1 MKKLGLLITC
11 LLALAIPAGAAA
23 VTITPIMSGLD
34 NPRGLAFGP
43 DRALYVVEAGR
54 GGTGPCVVVMGAE
67 QCIGLTGAVS
77 RRAFRE
83 QQQRIITGLPSL
95 ARVTGNEA
103 SGPSD
108 ISFRGGGAFVTL
120 GLGTDPAQRALLPP
134 YGRFLGH
141 LIRLTLDGG
150 RSDVA
155 DVSAWEAAA
164 NPDRGA
170 FDSNPYGVLALSG
183 KEIVTDAG
191 GNDLLQVDASGTVS
205 TIGVFPARSSGRQ
218 TDSVPTA
225 VAVGPDGA
233 YYVSELSGAP
243 FLPGAANI
251 YRVVPGQ
258 TPTVFQSSLTDAIDL
273 DFDSAG
279 NLYVLEHST
288 CGPFFCGPGDLLK
301 ISPSGVR
308 TTVVGGLSQPTAFA
322 FAPRGSFVISN
333 RGSSAGVGE
342 VLWVQP

>member
-1 MKKLGLLITC
+1 MKKLGLLVTC
-11 LLALAIPAGAAA
+11 LLALALPVGAAA
-23 VTITPIMSGLD
+23 LTVTPIMSGLD

-43 DRALYVVEAGR
+43 DGALYVVEGGR
-54 GGTGPCVVVMGAE
+54 GGTGPCVVVMGAPE
-67 QCIGLTGAVS
+67 CIGLTGAVS
-77 RRAFRE
+77 RLASLG

-95 ARVTGNEA
+95 ARTSGDEA

-108 ISFRGGGAFVTL
+108 ISFRAGSAFVTL
-120 GLGTDPAQRALLPP
+120 GLGTNPAQRALLPP

-141 LIRLTLDGG
+141 LVRLTLDGG
-150 RSDVA
+150 RFDVA

-164 NPDRGA
+164 NPDGGA
-170 FDSNPYGVLALSG
+170 VDSNPYGVLALSG

-191 GNDLLQVDASGTVS
+191 GNDLLQVDGSGAVS
-205 TIGVFPARSSGRQ
+205 TIAVFPARSSGRQ

-225 VAVGPDGA
+225 VTVGPDGA

-258 TPTVFQSSLTDAIDL
+258 TPTVFQRGLTDAIDL
-273 DFDSAG
+273 AFDSAG
-279 NLYVLEHST
+279 NLYVLEHSA
-288 CGPFFCGPGDLLK
+288 CGPFFCGPGDLLR
-301 ISPSGVR
+301 ISPAGAR
-308 TTVVGGLSQPTAFA
+308 TTVVGGLDNPTAFA
-322 FAPRGSFVISN
+322 FAPGGSFVISN
-333 RGSSAGVGE
+333 HGSSAGVGQ